1 MEQLKKY
8 SLKYLITKY
17 FIKRD
22 KNFLIREGIK
32 KAKEQGLEIQLS
44 DDDVFTLKDVKGHIY
59 LPSENGGVDVRE
71 LIALVADAY
80 PERTKRYL
88 ANRERLGM

>member
-1 MEQLKKY
+1 MILKKY
-8 SLKYLITKY
+8 SFNYFITKY
-17 FIKRD
+17 LVKKD
-22 KNFLIREGIK
+22 QDFLIREGIR
-32 KAKEQGLEIQLS
+32 KAREQGLEIELGNHG
-44 DDDVFTLKDVKGHIY
+44 VLTLRDNRGKIY
-59 LPSENGGVDVRE
+59 MSQEEGGVDVRE